1 MYPFNHFCGQSFNG
15 QSSLISSKE
24 LDIYELNESWHGK
37 FTTIPFLRSLT
48 DLLKV
53 MYNVSLKGKIRTQ
66 GSLP

>member
-1 MYPFNHFCGQSFNG
+1 MYPFSHFCGQSFYR

-24 LDIYELNESWHGK
+24 LDIHELNESWHGK
-37 FTTIPFLRSLT
+37 FTTIPFLPSLT

-53 MYNVSLKGKIRTQ
+53 IYNVSLKGKIRTQ